1 MITPAQSTAAMARL
15 EHLHSMIT
23 VDEAAEILTGKR
35 PSLSGRI
42 RKRALSLWRDIS
54 LAFSAP
60 FRKTIEAID
69 GRIMYQVDELELYLQ
84 RSREFG
90 FIEQLGME
98 VPYYDFED
106 GEIRLISTDLVPT
119 LRGDPPLEFPECI
132 EELRKGIENTH
143 SNPFFVIAL
152 GRPELSREMF
162 RR

>member
-1 MITPAQSTAAMARL
+1 MITSAQATAAMARL
-15 EHLHSMIT
+15 EHLHTMIT
-23 VDEAAEILTGKR
+23 VDEAIEILTGKR

-69 GRIMYQVDELELYLQ
+69 GRIMYPVSELELYLR
-84 RSREFG
+84 RSRKFG

-106 GEIRLISTDLVPT
+106 GEIRLNSGDLVAA
-119 LRGDPPLEFPECI
+119 LKGEPPLEFPDCI
-132 EELRKGIENTH
+132 KELRIGVPQSKRDRSTCK
-143 SNPFFVIAL
+143 S
-152 GRPELSREMF
+152 
-162 RR
+162 